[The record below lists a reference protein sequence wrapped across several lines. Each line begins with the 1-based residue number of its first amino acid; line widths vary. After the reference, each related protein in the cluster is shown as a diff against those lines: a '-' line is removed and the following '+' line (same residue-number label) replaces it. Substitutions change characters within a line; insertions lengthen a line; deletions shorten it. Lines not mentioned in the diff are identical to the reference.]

1 MKKIKHIA
9 RLIYNFIFTNKTRW
23 LTIRVLVLAAWYRMR
38 ILTVPMKKLEPDF
51 GERDKESP
59 AQDTFENTKNAYWIG
74 YRVERVCNKT
84 PWESKCLV
92 RALVAQHILYKK
104 GIHTTLYL
112 GVENSTGKMTAHAWL
127 RCGTIYVTGGDG
139 GNNVMV
145 AKFYK

>member
-59 AQDTFENTKNAYWIG
+59 AQDTFEN
-74 YRVERVCNKT
+74 
-84 PWESKCLV
+84 
-92 RALVAQHILYKK
+92 ILYKK

-139 GNNVMV
+139 GNNV
-145 AKFYK
+145 KLTTFYK

>member
-1 MKKIKHIA
+1 MRKITYIS
-9 RLIYNFIFTNKTRW
+9 RLIYNFMFTNRSKR
-23 LTIRVLVLAAWYRMR
+23 LTIRVLILAAWYRMR
-38 ILTVPMKKLEPDF
+38 ILRVPMKKLEPTF

-59 AQDTFENTKNAYWIG
+59 EQDTFENTKPAYWIG
-74 YRVERVCNKT
+74 RRVERVCDKT

-92 RALVAQHILYKK
+92 KALIAQHILYKE

-127 RCGTIYVTGGDG
+127 RCGTVYVTGGDG